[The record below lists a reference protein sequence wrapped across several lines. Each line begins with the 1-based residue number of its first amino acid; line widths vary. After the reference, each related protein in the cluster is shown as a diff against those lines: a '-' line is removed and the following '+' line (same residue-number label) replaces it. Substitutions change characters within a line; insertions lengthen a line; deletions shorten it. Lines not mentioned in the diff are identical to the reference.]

1 MNARA
6 ARRAL
11 AGSMAFLLAAALTAR
26 AAPEKNRLHPML
38 EVQNFI
44 DEPLE

>member
-1 MNARA
+1 MDARA
-6 ARRAL
+6 AQRAL

-26 AAPEKNRLHPML
+26 AAPAKNRLHL
-38 EVQNFI
+38 LREVQNFI